1 MNDFRPQLSLSFES
15 PADEVADWLVLGAFE
30 DGNALPA
37 WTALDE
43 RLSGLLTKLRGSED
57 FTGKAL
63 SSLTLHSPR
72 GIKAKRLLLL
82 GFGKQAS
89 ASRRSLHDAAAAAL
103 RIISARK
110 FDRVDLVLPKLSG
123 VSADDVVLAF
133 GVGAIQGSVGPGLRQ
148 SVATRLSPQEIVL
161 IAPSGSKKTALKEV
175 LHRAQVEGEALTLA
189 RGLVNTPPCDLYPE
203 TFAAQIAD
211 IARQVGIECEIWD
224 ERRLAAENMGAIL
237 GVAQGSTRPARFA
250 VLRYHGGGKKLL
262 AYVGKGVTFD
272 SGGLSLKTN
281 EQMLDMKCD
290 MAGAATVL
298 AATQT
303 VAQLKLPINLLTV
316 MPLVENMPSGY
327 AVKLGDV
334 LKSRNGKTIE
344 ILNTDAEGRVILA
357 DALSY
362 AAEQKASHIVDL
374 ATLTGACMIALG
386 TEIAGLM
393 SNNDA
398 WAGDVQNAITRAG
411 ERAWQLPME
420 EDFEEALKSKVA
432 DCKNAPPNRYGG
444 AITGGK
450 FLQQFVNDIPWV
462 HLDIAGPAWAEK
474 DSAAKDSG
482 GTGAYVR
489 GLIELAYSYAS

>member
-1 MNDFRPQLSLSFES
+1 MSDFRPQLSLSFEL

-30 DGNALPA
+30 DGNASPSWSA
-37 WTALDE
+37 IDE
-43 RLSGLLTKLRGSED
+43 RVSGLLTKLRTSED

-63 SSLTLHSPR
+63 TTLTLHAPR
-72 GIKAKRLLLL
+72 GIKAKRLLLVGL
-82 GFGKQAS
+82 GKQAS
-89 ASRRSLHDAAAAAL
+89 ASRRAIHDTSAAAL
-103 RIISARK
+103 RVITTRQ
-110 FDRVDLVLPKLSG
+110 FDRVALVLPKVAS
-123 VSADDVVLAF
+123 VSPDDSVLAC
-133 GVGAIQGSVGPGLRQ
+133 GVGAIQGSVGPGIRQ
-148 SVATRLSPQEIVL
+148 SVPGRFAPQEIVL
-161 IAPSGSKKTALKEV
+161 IAPSSSKKTALREV
-175 LHRAQVEGEALTLA
+175 LQRAQAEGEALTLA
-189 RGLVNTPPCDLYPE
+189 RRLVNTPPCDLYPE

-211 IARQVGIECEIWD
+211 IARQSDIECEIWD
-224 ERRLAAENMGAIL
+224 DRRLAAENMGAIL

-250 VLRYHGGGKKLL
+250 ILRYQGGGKKTL

-281 EQMLDMKCD
+281 EGMLDMKCD

-298 AATQT
+298 AATQA

-334 LKSRNGKTIE
+334 LKARNGKTIE

-362 AAEQKASHIVDL
+362 VAEQKASHIVDL

-393 SNNDA
+393 SNNNE
-398 WAGDVQNAITRAG
+398 WAGDVQSAIARAG
-411 ERAWQLPME
+411 ERAWRLPMDD
-420 EDFEEALKSKVA
+420 DFDEALKSKVA

-450 FLQQFVNDIPWV
+450 FLQQFVNEIPWV

-474 DSAAKDSG
+474 DSTAKDAG

-489 GLIELAYSYAS
+489 GLIELAVTYSG